1 MSRKTPHVASP
12 DQVRIS
18 RTGGDAIIEYAD
30 SAVPTIRLSIG
41 PQLRQ
46 MSDDDV
52 LELHND
58 AVRRME
64 HCESEN
70 EHVAIEIPLGRQQ
83 LRRSDPSSPLVPRGD
98 IVRSVIDR
106 DEAGGLAVRVDDHAL
121 SLEDLGRMLET
132 YAGWGMRMVFVP
144 RDEVH
149 VDPLIDIMDPDRLEQ
164 QSFRAREQRAARP
177 RRDRQAVP
185 RQAVFQLRVTLV
197 GSDPP
202 IWRRLLVSSNRSLGT
217 LHRVLQAVMGW
228 SDSHMHRFE
237 LADEG
242 RTFSDPRF
250 QLENCDDEGR
260 VKLRTLLDREG
271 AAMRYLYDFGD
282 SWQHEVEL
290 ESILEPD
297 GAALPRCTGGARA
310 CPPEDCGGLPG
321 YFDFLTAIRDPSH
334 PLHREAVHW
343 WGRDFD
349 AEVFDLLD
357 ANRALRRFR

>member
-1 MSRKTPHVASP
+1 MSRKTPHVASL

-41 PQLRQ
+41 PQLRE
-46 MSDDDV
+46 MTDDDV

-64 HCESEN
+64 HCESES

-83 LRRSDPSSPLVPRGD
+83 LRRTEPSGPLVPRGD
-98 IVRSVIDR
+98 VVRSVIDR
-106 DEAGGLAVRVDDHAL
+106 DAGGRLQMRVDDHAL

-149 VDPLIDIMDPDRLEQ
+149 VDPLIDVMDPEQLE
-164 QSFRAREQRAARP
+164 EQPWRGRTQRTDRP
-177 RRDRQAVP
+177 RRERRAVP
-185 RQAVFQLRVTLV
+185 RQAVFQLRVTLI

-237 LADEG
+237 LTDDG
-242 RTFSDPRF
+242 RAYSDPRF
-250 QLENCDDEGR
+250 QLDETGDEGR
-260 VKLRTLLDREG
+260 IKLRSLLDHEG
-271 AAMRYLYDFGD
+271 AALRYLYDFGD
-282 SWQHEVEL
+282 GWDHQIEL
-290 ESILEPD
+290 ERILEPD
-297 GAALPRCTGGARA
+297 GDELPRCIGGARA

-343 WGRDFD
+343 WGQDFD
-349 AEVFDLLD
+349 AESFDLGNV
-357 ANRALRRFR
+357 NRALRRFR